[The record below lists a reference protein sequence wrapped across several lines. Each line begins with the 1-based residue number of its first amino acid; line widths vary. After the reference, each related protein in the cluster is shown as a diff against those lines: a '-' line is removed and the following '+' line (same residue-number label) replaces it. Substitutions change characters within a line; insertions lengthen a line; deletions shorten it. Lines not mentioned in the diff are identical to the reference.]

1 MIIIT
6 TQCFA
11 PKIGGIESLMTGM
24 AEAMAKRG
32 IEVLVLADGKTHE
45 TDSKQKYKIKRFTGW
60 KPLRRLAK
68 ARYVEKI
75 CNSKKVKAIYADS
88 WKSIEYLKKYRK
100 KILVLAHGTEI
111 PKQYW
116 TIMLDLMRFKKNRI
130 ISSYKNVYKILAN
143 SSYTKDLMQ
152 ASLKIDT
159 NLIKIIH
166 PGIDV
171 YDDFIT
177 EDDKKNVTSI
187 IGKNSPVI
195 TTLARVEERKGHT
208 FILNALPE
216 IKEKFPK
223 VLYLIAGKGPYL
235 EAIKHITKKMNLE
248 SNVKFL
254 GWITEPEK
262 SLILKQSDLF
272 VMTPTTVGESV
283 EGFGMAYID
292 ASFHGVAS
300 IGSDSG
306 GVSDAILDNETGI
319 ICESGNQ
326 KMITDKILHLLE
338 NKKLRESMGVTGKLR
353 AKKNYAWD
361 KKIIEYLDA
370 SK

>member
-1 MIIIT
+1 MDVQLNGKNKEILVIIIT

-24 AEAMAKRG
+24 AEAMAKCG
-32 IEVLVLADGKTHE
+32 IEVLVLADGKTHKN
-45 TDSKQKYKIKRFTGW
+45 DHKQKYKIKRFSGW

-68 ARYVEKI
+68 AKYLEKI
-75 CNSKKVKAIYADS
+75 CDSKNVKAIYADS

-100 KILVLAHGTEI
+100 KVLVLAHGTEI

-130 ISSYKNVYKILAN
+130 ISSYKDVHKILAN

-152 ASLKIDT
+152 ASLRIDT
-159 NLIKIIH
+159 NLIRIIH

-177 EDDKKNVTSI
+177 EEDKKNVTNI

-216 IKEKFPK
+216 IKEKFTK
-223 VLYLIAGKGPYL
+223 VI
-235 EAIKHITKKMNLE
+235 I
-248 SNVKFL
+248 F
-254 GWITEPEK
+254 
-262 SLILKQSDLF
+262 
-272 VMTPTTVGESV
+272 
-283 EGFGMAYID
+283 
-292 ASFHGVAS
+292 
-300 IGSDSG
+300 DS
-306 GVSDAILDNETGI
+306 
-319 ICESGNQ
+319 
-326 KMITDKILHLLE
+326 
-338 NKKLRESMGVTGKLR
+338 R
-353 AKKNYAWD
+353 
-361 KKIIEYLDA
+361 
-370 SK
+370 